1 MAGRTW
7 EPTKKGARDL
17 DRWLSK
23 GKTVYT
29 LRNVARNIAP
39 YEDSQL
45 YSAHTFTWRSPVTG
59 HWMTGHLSAAG
70 LLAQEGT
77 VYEQPPK
84 GVRNIASPAPQVA
97 GPLPKGYTA
106 PLDEAEIRGL
116 EKRVADMPDPK
127 KRRWGR

>member
-7 EPTKKGARDL
+7 EPTKKGAKEL

-29 LRNVARNIAP
+29 LLNVAQSVRK
-39 YEDSQL
+39 YEDAQL
-45 YSAHTFTWRSPVTG
+45 YSAHTFDRRSPITG

-77 VYEQPPK
+77 VYEHPPA
-84 GVRNIASPAPQVA
+84 GVRNVATPGPQVGA
-97 GPLPKGYTA
+97 PLGDNYMGH
-106 PLDEAEIRGL
+106 LDEAEIRGL

-127 KRRWGR
+127 KRWGR